1 MHSSHAGRHM
11 RALKVVSVL
20 VIGLASPRWAWAQK
34 APAPLANF
42 GPQPTDTGRPVE
54 LSRPGDVG
62 RAGDTTRPV
71 DRVNEEP
78 KSQNPRMFRVG
89 LVAGVGAPSLMNFGI
104 TTKITPYMGL
114 GVTLGL
120 IPTVKVPLYGEAT
133 IAYQEYDA
141 YLRVY
146 PFGGG
151 FFLGSG
157 IGYAKATG
165 SWSQN
170 VNTPAAYGISAQQLS
185 LSSEASVKAMVITPK
200 IGYLYTADSG
210 FLVGIDLG
218 AQIPVSPSQTN
229 LTTNLPA
236 SLPASYTLEAT
247 SQVNNTLARIGQ
259 QVIPTLNVNLG
270 WMF

>member
-1 MHSSHAGRHM
+1 MGR
-11 RALKVVSVL
+11 
-20 VIGLASPRWAWAQK
+20 
-34 APAPLANF
+34 PAEM
-42 GPQPTDTGRPVE
+42 GRPV
-54 LSRPGDVG
+54 DKV
-62 RAGDTTRPV
+62 T
-71 DRVNEEP
+71 EEP
-78 KSQNPRMFRVG
+78 RENSHESRTFRVG
-89 LVAGVGAPSLMNFGI
+89 VLAGVGAPSLMNFGI
-104 TTKITPYMGL
+104 TTKITPYLGL

-157 IGYAKATG
+157 VGYAKATG
-165 SWSQN
+165 SWTQS
-170 VNTPAAYGISAQQLS
+170 VNTPAAYGVAAQQLS

-200 IGYLYTADSG
+200 IGYLYTSDAG

-218 AQIPVSPSQTN
+218 AQIPVSPTQTS
-229 LTTNLPA
+229 LSTNLPA
-236 SLPASYTLEAT
+236 SLPSSYTLEAT
-247 SQVNNTLARIGQ
+247 SQVNSTLARIGQ
-259 QVIPTLNVNLG
+259 QVIPTLSLNVG